1 MADYFVEPARFAAPA
16 VAELTQ
22 QARLLRLIPGTA
34 NSLGFARPKA
44 REQLVEF
51 GRTAFRVLSDGAKG
65 ELPERGRFAAHLLS
79 AVLLPQD
86 RLWLPADGPAS
97 QVPWEAARDDEG
109 NWLCRDP
116 ALSLVHRTRWGV
128 YARPEHVAPARPS
141 VLVATAMP
149 RGLPSA
155 NVELQRQQ
163 LTALATRFEHAE
175 GMFHWSENRDLGLIR
190 QEVAERRCD
199 ILHVVAHG
207 RPGKILWEDQHHAVV
222 PYEAE
227 EFCDQLAGLRLSLVV
242 LSVCDSASPP
252 PRGRSLAASITDRLA
267 HAAVGMRAT
276 LDESAAALFVG
287 AFYEG
292 LLAHPGT
299 SLDEMVHRGRQALCQ
314 ASTEGKVDAVQWVLP
329 TLVCRDG
336 ALRFSAG
343 RSQRP
348 QATPIPPV
356 VPRSPAELRLP
367 DGSRIPL
374 VRARTMIGRSNRA
387 DITLSCSSVRP
398 FHAVIEATPG
408 GYELRDLS
416 IGSSSVN
423 GAWADQIGL
432 SNDDLLAFGS
442 FVCRFVMEE
451 SGD

>member
-1 MADYFVEPARFAAPA
+1 MADYVIEPARFAAPA

-22 QARLLRLIPGTA
+22 PARLRRLVPGTA
-34 NSLGFARPKA
+34 SSLGYARPKT
-44 REQLVEF
+44 REQLIEF

-65 ELPERGRFAAHLLS
+65 ELPERGRFAAHLLP
-79 AVLLPQD
+79 AVLLPRD

-97 QVPWEAARDDEG
+97 QVPWEAARDGEG

-128 YARPEHVAPARPS
+128 YAHREHVAPARPS
-141 VLVATAMP
+141 VLVAAAMP

-155 NVELQRQQ
+155 NIELQRQQ
-163 LTALATRFEHAE
+163 LTSLATRFEHAD

-207 RPGKILWEDQHHAVV
+207 RPGKILWEDQQHAVM

-227 EFCDQLAGLRLSLVV
+227 EFCDQLAGLKLSLVV

-267 HAAVGMRAT
+267 HTAVGMRAT

-299 SLDEMVHRGRQALCQ
+299 SLDEMVQRGRQALYQ
-314 ASTEGKVDAVQWVLP
+314 ASAEGKVDAVQWVLP

-336 ALRFSAG
+336 ALRFSVG
-343 RSQRP
+343 RSRQP
-348 QATPIPPV
+348 QATPIHPV
-356 VPRSPAELRLP
+356 VARSFAELRLP

-374 VRARTMIGRSNRA
+374 VRARTMIGRSNQA
-387 DITLSCSSVRP
+387 DITFSCPSVRP
-398 FHAVIEATPG
+398 FHAVIEATSG
-408 GYELRDLS
+408 GYELRDL
-416 IGSSSVN
+416 GFGTSSVN
-423 GAWADQIGL
+423 GTCADRITL
-432 SNDDLLAFGS
+432 SNGDLLAFDS
-442 FVCRFVMEE
+442 FLCQFIMEQ
-451 SGD
+451 SDD